1 MDIKAVILKDGAA
14 CGEGRCG
21 ERNGFPFMDQR
32 TEDLEKGLETG
43 PYYNVIRG
51 ADHISAFPDIVCENL
66 PEIALRPGVRHKK
79 AYGRPGGGRF

>member
-1 MDIKAVILKDGAA
+1 MVLHVVKDGV
-14 CGEGRCG
+14 GEQ
-21 ERNGFPFMDQR
+21 NSFPFMDQR

-66 PEIALRPGVRHKK
+66 PEIAFALGFAIESIRSPWRR
-79 AYGRPGGGRF
+79 ALLM